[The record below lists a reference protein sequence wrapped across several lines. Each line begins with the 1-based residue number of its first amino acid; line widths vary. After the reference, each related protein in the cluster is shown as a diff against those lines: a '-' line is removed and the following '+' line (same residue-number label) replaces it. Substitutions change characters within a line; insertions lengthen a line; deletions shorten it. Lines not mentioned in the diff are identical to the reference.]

1 MKKVILGSTMVL
13 AGIISMA
20 VIFAGS
26 MAQAWDI
33 NGQFSAIWNIQQF
46 GLMPLVYMFAGV
58 SIIGLVLAIWG
69 LIEKK
74 D

>member
-1 MKKVILGSTMVL
+1 MKKVILGSMMVL

-26 MAQAWDI
+26 MAQDWNI
-33 NGQFSAIWNIQQF
+33 NRQFSAIWNIQQF

-58 SIIGLVLAIWG
+58 SIIGLVLAVWG